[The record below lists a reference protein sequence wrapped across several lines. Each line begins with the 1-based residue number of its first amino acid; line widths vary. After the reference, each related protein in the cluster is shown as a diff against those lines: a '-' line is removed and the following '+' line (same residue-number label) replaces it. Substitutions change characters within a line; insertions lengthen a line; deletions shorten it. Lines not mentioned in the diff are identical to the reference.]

1 MEILTATN
9 KKNVSAF
16 NKCIKA
22 LTRYNVLN
30 NLREKSENDGER
42 ETVMNRHDRACES
55 AFDRYQ
61 DYLSELPKYEQKR
74 IENSELYLYN

>member
-1 MEILTATN
+1 MEILIATN
-9 KKNVSAF
+9 KKNASAF

-22 LTRYNVLN
+22 LARYNAFN
-30 NLREKSENDGER
+30 NARDVSDNNGDSD
-42 ETVMNRHDRACES
+42 TIMNRHNRSCES
-55 AFDRYQ
+55 AFDKYQ